1 MISAEAFLQRNPVA
15 LEERCRAEQG
25 ERNVDA
31 ESSHRFARR
40 GMGAVADDPNDA
52 DACREAALRLL
63 DAAPRS
69 SGALRERLL
78 GKGYDEEIVNEVIER
93 LIRVQLIDDRAYAE
107 SAVRYCAGRMMGRRG
122 AVMELARKGVD
133 RRLAEQ
139 VCGEAEQQGVFEDA
153 AWELG
158 RRVARKT
165 RGLDRQVRQR
175 RFWSAGGR
183 KGHSPETL
191 RRVAA
196 ELLSNNLPLTREVV
210 RSAGGRD
217 SRRSRKRINET
228 SYTPGSV
235 MPYANARHGW
245 PSIST

>member
-40 GMGAVADDPNDA
+40 GMGAVADDSNDA

-139 VCGEAEQQGVFEDA
+139 VCG
-153 AWELG
+153 
-158 RRVARKT
+158 
-165 RGLDRQVRQR
+165 
-175 RFWSAGGR
+175 
-183 KGHSPETL
+183 
-191 RRVAA
+191 
-196 ELLSNNLPLTREVV
+196 
-210 RSAGGRD
+210 
-217 SRRSRKRINET
+217 
-228 SYTPGSV
+228 
-235 MPYANARHGW
+235 
-245 PSIST
+245 

>member
-1 MISAEAFLQRNPVA
+1 M
-15 LEERCRAEQG
+15 
-25 ERNVDA
+25 
-31 ESSHRFARR
+31 
-40 GMGAVADDPNDA
+40 
-52 DACREAALRLL
+52 
-63 DAAPRS
+63 
-69 SGALRERLL
+69 
-78 GKGYDEEIVNEVIER
+78 
-93 LIRVQLIDDRAYAE
+93 QLIDDRAYAE

-165 RGLDRQVRQR
+165 RGLDRQARQR

-196 ELLSNNLPLTREVV
+196 ELLS
-210 RSAGGRD
+210 
-217 SRRSRKRINET
+217 
-228 SYTPGSV
+228 
-235 MPYANARHGW
+235 
-245 PSIST
+245 

>member
-1 MISAEAFLQRNPVA
+1 
-15 LEERCRAEQG
+15 
-25 ERNVDA
+25 
-31 ESSHRFARR
+31 
-40 GMGAVADDPNDA
+40 
-52 DACREAALRLL
+52 
-63 DAAPRS
+63 
-69 SGALRERLL
+69 
-78 GKGYDEEIVNEVIER
+78 
-93 LIRVQLIDDRAYAE
+93 
-107 SAVRYCAGRMMGRRG
+107 MMGRRG

-139 VCGEAEQQGVFEDA
+139 VCGETEQQGVFEDA

-196 ELLSNNLPLTREVV
+196 ELLS
-210 RSAGGRD
+210 
-217 SRRSRKRINET
+217 
-228 SYTPGSV
+228 
-235 MPYANARHGW
+235 
-245 PSIST
+245 

>member
-1 MISAEAFLQRNPVA
+1 MISAEAFLRRNPIA

-139 VCGEAEQQGVFEDA
+139 VCGETEQQGVFEDA

-158 RRVARKT
+158 RRVARRT
-165 RGLDRQVRQR
+165 RGLDRQARPR
-175 RFWSAGGR
+175 AGA
-183 KGHSPETL
+183 KGTAPKPYAASPPNYC
-191 RRVAA
+191 R
-196 ELLSNNLPLTREVV
+196 NNLPLTREVV

>member
-1 MISAEAFLQRNPVA
+1 MISAEAFLRRNGIAPQDMPIVEQRVRPKPS
-15 LEERCRAEQG
+15 G
-25 ERNVDA
+25 
-31 ESSHRFARR
+31 RFSRR
-40 GMGAVADDPNDA
+40 GSGTAVVEDPNDL

-63 DAAPRS
+63 DAAPRA

-78 GKGYDEEIVNEVIER
+78 GKGYDEQIVDEVIER

-107 SAVRYCAGRMMGRRG
+107 SVVRYCAGRMMGRRG
-122 AVMELARKGVD
+122 TVMELTRKGVD

-139 VCGEAEQQGVFEDA
+139 VCGEAEQAGVFEDA

-158 RRVARKT
+158 RQVARKT

-183 KGHSPETL
+183 KGHSPEIL

-196 ELLSNNLPLTREVV
+196 ELLS
-210 RSAGGRD
+210 
-217 SRRSRKRINET
+217 
-228 SYTPGSV
+228 
-235 MPYANARHGW
+235 
-245 PSIST
+245 

>member
-1 MISAEAFLQRNPVA
+1 
-15 LEERCRAEQG
+15 
-25 ERNVDA
+25 
-31 ESSHRFARR
+31 
-40 GMGAVADDPNDA
+40 MGAVADDPNDA

-107 SAVRYCAGRMMGRRG
+107 SAVRYCADRMMGRRG

-196 ELLSNNLPLTREVV
+196 ELLS
-210 RSAGGRD
+210 
-217 SRRSRKRINET
+217 
-228 SYTPGSV
+228 
-235 MPYANARHGW
+235 
-245 PSIST
+245 

>member
-40 GMGAVADDPNDA
+40 GMGAVADDSNDA

-133 RRLAEQ
+133 RSRSPARGSPMRATSLVRVERRFVSSSRTTRPSPKRL
-139 VCGEAEQQGVFEDA
+139 
-153 AWELG
+153 
-158 RRVARKT
+158 KT
-165 RGLDRQVRQR
+165 RSRQ
-175 RFWSAGGR
+175 
-183 KGHSPETL
+183 
-191 RRVAA
+191 
-196 ELLSNNLPLTREVV
+196 NLV
-210 RSAGGRD
+210 
-217 SRRSRKRINET
+217 
-228 SYTPGSV
+228 
-235 MPYANARHGW
+235 
-245 PSIST
+245 